1 MPPLRSAAQ
10 TNLRP
15 LQFDQI
21 AAAAGAADPGS
32 QPLQLVATAR
42 RSCAQAA
49 VRSRAMYRRT
59 RSGSPL
65 CSRSDFRVDVPPA
78 LDWLTSS
85 AASTCNPVAT
95 PYRKSGAG
103 PKPSALT
110 LSQFL
115 STTSAAGLPHHSS
128 VAQVPPRPPPD
139 PQAPYRLPSHDRKST
154 LISA

>member
-85 AASTCNPVAT
+85 AASTCIAVAT

-115 STTSAAGLPHHSS
+115 STTSAAVCRTTPQLPKSLLDRRQILKHLTDCPAMI
-128 VAQVPPRPPPD
+128 VN
-139 PQAPYRLPSHDRKST
+139 RL
-154 LISA
+154 